1 MKRGSAA
8 REDAADGE
16 TKDVHHLIL
25 PLPLRAVPVG
35 VSHLDETRE
44 ETQGETRRPRR
55 GRSRERREP
64 ARHAGRGAAVADIA
78 VVAHSARKGLKQT
91 QGKLS
96 VKINIC
102 SSVERSSPV
111 REVLKGNVRN

>member
-8 REDAADGE
+8 RARADGE
-16 TKDVHHLIL
+16 TKDVHHRM
-25 PLPLRAVPVG
+25 PLPPRAVPVG
-35 VSHLDETRE
+35 VCHRE
-44 ETQGETRRPRR
+44 ETLATQGETRRPRR

-91 QGKLS
+91 QGKPS

-102 SSVERSSPV
+102 SSVEKRSSPV
-111 REVLKGNVRN
+111 REVLKVNVRN